1 MKPFFIILWMTSFL
15 FLSCADD
22 KKQTTPPVSTD
33 STEKNLFE
41 EVRDQTIRNPKDA
54 EAWYHL
60 SDIYERS
67 EVYTEEVNAL
77 QKVIAID
84 PKRGYAYVK
93 LGNAYSRLGKYQEA
107 INSYSRAIKFFSR
120 NPVLYNN
127 LAIAYGKIGK
137 TDDEIRALQ
146 KALVLRPRYAT
157 ARYNLGMALLKKGKR
172 SEALTQYHK
181 LDTFDAGIAAALK
194 KEIDKKGK

>member
-1 MKPFFIILWMTSFL
+1 MKPFFIILFMTSFL
-15 FLSCADD
+15 LFSCAD
-22 KKQTTPPVSTD
+22 KKEQATPPV

-41 EVRDQTIRNPKDA
+41 EVRDQTIKNPQDA

-67 EVYTEEVNAL
+67 ELYTEEVNAL

-84 PKRGYAYVK
+84 PQRGYAYVK
-93 LGNAYSRLGKYQEA
+93 LGNAYSRLDKYQEA
-107 INSYSRAIKFFSR
+107 INSYSRAIKFFPR

-127 LAIAYGKIGK
+127 LAIAYGRIGK

-146 KALVLRPRYAT
+146 KALTQRPRYAT

-172 SEALTQYHK
+172 SDALAQYHE
-181 LDTFDAGIAAALK
+181 LDTFDAGVAAALK
-194 KEIDKKGK
+194 KEIDRNGK